1 MSCVICCFTLCFLSF
16 FNLFSSL
23 VYFVIITVMNM
34 IVLMSPSD
42 GPAHCRMNTVLLN

>member
-1 MSCVICCFTLCFLSF
+1 MLFYSLFCFFFLSF
-16 FNLFSSL
+16 FSFSSL
-23 VYFVIITVMNM
+23 VYFVIIIVMNM